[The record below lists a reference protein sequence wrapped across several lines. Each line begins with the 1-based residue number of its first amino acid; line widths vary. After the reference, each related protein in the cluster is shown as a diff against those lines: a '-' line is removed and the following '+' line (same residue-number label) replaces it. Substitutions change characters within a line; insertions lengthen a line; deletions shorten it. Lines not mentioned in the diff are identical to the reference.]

1 MWHIRMQNACAITP
15 GRSAMAG
22 ESCVRKPRA
31 SERLTLVSPSRATE
45 RDRDDDL
52 ARRRRGRPTLL
63 SDRTWLPL
71 CHQMLMEK
79 RRAPT
84 QSYEAIA
91 RGHGVAPRTFQ
102 AWRRA
107 YEHLG
112 RVEPELLAREIG
124 GLA

>member
-1 MWHIRMQNACAITP
+1 
-15 GRSAMAG
+15 MAG
-22 ESCVRKPRA
+22 ESCVRTPRA
-31 SERLTLVSPSRATE
+31 SDRLTLVSPSRATE
-45 RDRDDDL
+45 RSGDDDL